1 MELDSE
7 SEDEPTG
14 LRDDYPHP
22 VSDSDEDESDG
33 EGLAEFRKALRD
45 AEPRK
50 YRILNPAVN
59 PVPANADEFDVV
71 DDFNQ
76 VEAGDAI
83 LSTFPGA
90 RATREDGGQTKVL
103 VGPDELHRKF
113 VLFLGEYA
121 RIPDPDYEVTV
132 SASKLRVAFDRG
144 VPTPSTQCL
153 LDGVVLWVS
162 HRTTSQHGRVVAVK
176 RVCVENTR
184 DSLADVHTG
193 QGRGPGPF

>member
-121 RIPDPDYEVTV
+121 QIPDPDYEVTV
-132 SASKLRVAFDRG
+132 SASKLRGAFDRG
-144 VPTPSTQCL
+144 VPHAIDAMSARRR
-153 LDGVVLWVS
+153 G
-162 HRTTSQHGRVVAVK
+162 AVGIALH
-176 RVCVENTR
+176 
-184 DSLADVHTG
+184 D
-193 QGRGPGPF
+193 

>member
-14 LRDDYPHP
+14 LRDYDPHP

-50 YRILNPAVN
+50 YRIVDPVN
-59 PVPANADEFDVV
+59 PVPANDDEIDNV
-71 DDFNQ
+71 DDFKR

-132 SASKLRVAFDRG
+132 SASKLRGAFDRG
-144 VPTPSTQCL
+144 VLHAIDAMSARRR
-153 LDGVVLWVS
+153 G
-162 HRTTSQHGRVVAVK
+162 AVG
-176 RVCVENTR
+176 
-184 DSLADVHTG
+184 LALHD
-193 QGRGPGPF
+193 